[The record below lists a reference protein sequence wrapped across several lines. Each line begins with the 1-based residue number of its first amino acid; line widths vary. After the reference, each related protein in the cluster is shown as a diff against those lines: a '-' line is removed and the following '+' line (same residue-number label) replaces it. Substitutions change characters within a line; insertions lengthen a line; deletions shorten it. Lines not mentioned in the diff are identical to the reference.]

1 MIIFMSYIIY
11 FLITLLVCRRFSQGI
26 IEAEDGSVCFNN
38 CSGHGTCKDYS
49 CHCASGYD
57 GDDCSNTFGSDK
69 KPVIPILSVGDLNLT
84 SKNFTQNV
92 SRNKYLLVGFSSRTC
107 HRCIGVENNYLELVE
122 NLKSL
127 KVPFARADITKIG
140 SLAQELNINQLPAII
155 LFKKQ
160 RPIVYYG
167 AHLAS
172 SITAFVKKQ
181 VSSPSILLKRK
192 EDVDSY
198 LESRSDSK
206 YTLSTVMV
214 IGFFSEHEDIEEDD
228 YEDFTIA
235 AEELQIY
242 PDIYIAHVTS
252 KAVSSWYKTQ
262 KVIDRTPSLYLMNVE
277 GVVHTI
283 NLDEF
288 YGEKMN
294 IKDWILR

>member
-1 MIIFMSYIIY
+1 M
-11 FLITLLVCRRFSQGI
+11 
-26 IEAEDGSVCFNN
+26 
-38 CSGHGTCKDYS
+38 
-49 CHCASGYD
+49 
-57 GDDCSNTFGSDK
+57 
-69 KPVIPILSVGDLNLT
+69 
-84 SKNFTQNV
+84 
-92 SRNKYLLVGFSSRTC
+92 
-107 HRCIGVENNYLELVE
+107 
-122 NLKSL
+122 
-127 KVPFARADITKIG
+127 
-140 SLAQELNINQLPAII
+140 
-155 LFKKQ
+155 
-160 RPIVYYG
+160 
-167 AHLAS
+167 
-172 SITAFVKKQ
+172 KKQ
-181 VSSPSILLKRK
+181 VSSPSIILKRK